1 MKMPA
6 ALKVLTSSS
15 PLDNWRLASWSF
27 AVSFLACSI
36 LLIGSA
42 FVLHWIFLT
51 IAALGGISLLVSFV
65 AVRNAF
71 VSMGANRKRLDA
83 IWKQTALSFG
93 AIVLVALPVYTVMM
107 AIGIGIVKLI
117 GLGLTETNFLIL
129 VAVVV
134 VSCICLLASAS
145 VGWRI
150 LGKKVFNKYAYVP
163 SLNER

>member
-42 FVLHWIFLT
+42 FALHWIFLT
-51 IAALGGISLLVSFV
+51 VAALGEISFLVSFV
-65 AVRNAF
+65 TVRNAF
-71 VSMGANRKRLDA
+71 VSMGADRKRLDA
-83 IWKQTALSFG
+83 VWKQTALSFG
-93 AIVLVALPVYTVMM
+93 AIVLVALPVYAVLM

-117 GLGLTETNFLIL
+117 GFGITETNVLNL
-129 VAVVV
+129 VAAVV
-134 VSCICLLASAS
+134 VSCISLLASAL

-150 LGKKVFNKYAYVP
+150 LGKRVFNKYAYVP
-163 SLNER
+163 SLNDG

>member
-1 MKMPA
+1 MKTPA

-15 PLDNWRLASWSF
+15 PLDNWRLASSSF

-51 IAALGGISLLVSFV
+51 IAALGGISLLVLF
-65 AVRNAF
+65 AVVRSAF
-71 VSMGANRKRLDA
+71 VSMGADRKQLDA
-83 IWKQTALSFG
+83 IWKQTAFSFG
-93 AIVLVALPVYTVMM
+93 AIVLVALPVYVVLI

-117 GLGLTETNFLIL
+117 GFGFTETNVLNL
-129 VAVVV
+129 VAAVV

-150 LGKKVFNKYAYVP
+150 LGRKVFNKNAYVP
-163 SLNER
+163 SLNDG